1 MLVKPN
7 FSRERREKLYER
19 EIALILHKLYQEN
32 NLSFFSLSHCNLRGR
47 GESLQI
53 YLNFYQNEK
62 SNELLKLINKKYSS
76 MIKKELAKSK
86 KFPYIPNLTILVDKE
101 PERINNLEEIARKI
115 S

>member
-1 MLVKPN
+1 VLVKPN

-19 EIALILHKLYQEN
+19 EIALILHKICQEDD
-32 NLSFFSLSHCNLRGR
+32 LSFFSLSHCVLRGR

-53 YLNFYQNEK
+53 YLNFSQNK
-62 SNELLKLINKKYSS
+62 KNNELLKLINKKYSP

-86 KFPYIPNLTILVDKE
+86 KFPYIPNVTILIDKE
-101 PERINNLEEIARKI
+101 PERINILEEIVRKI

>member
-19 EIALILHKLYQEN
+19 EIALILHKISQEN
-32 NLSFFSLSHCNLRGR
+32 NLSFFSLSHCILRGQ

-53 YLNFYQNEK
+53 YLNFSQDK
-62 SNELLKLINKKYSS
+62 KGDELLKLINKRYSS

-86 KFPYIPNLTILVDKE
+86 KFPYIPKLTILMDRE
-101 PERINNLEEIARKI
+101 SERINNLEEVVRKI
-115 S
+115 I